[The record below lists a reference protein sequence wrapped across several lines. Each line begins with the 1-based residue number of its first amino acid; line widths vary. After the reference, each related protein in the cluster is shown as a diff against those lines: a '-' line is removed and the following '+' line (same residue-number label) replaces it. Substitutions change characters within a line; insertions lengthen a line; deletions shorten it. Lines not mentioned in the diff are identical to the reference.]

1 MKTPNPQTEQG
12 QAPLVA
18 ASPVGSTGNGKFE
31 RLGPSLYWKGGKI
44 VARVRANGKPTWR
57 STGTDNPA
65 EARKWLK
72 KWKSEE
78 WMEEHGFEAKGV
90 VLHRQRVTVGE
101 LIEAYVEAGMPT
113 RKMRPKRPATIKGEE
128 GCLRPLRMYFAAKQA
143 AALTLADCDKYRDWR
158 ISGGFFADAGADEQ
172 RMRMARLK
180 KGTRSVD
187 LELTILANV
196 LHLAVRRGSLNSNPL
211 VGRGRYSVAEDV
223 RHCREVAPTPAGLKQ
238 VEYWLRAR
246 NEQGVADLVCFL
258 AYSGLRIGEALPL
271 DWEAVDWG
279 QKALHVKRE
288 KRGIMPWVPIL
299 PEMESLLGAMQKRAK
314 SHLLFPSPF
323 DPATPRDASA
333 VRHRLTAACRGLG
346 LAHIAPH
353 GLRSFFVTQAR
364 ESGLSDAD
372 IAMLIGDKTGP
383 AIIAH
388 TYGDVRPD
396 HLFKQAQRIRL
407 TVQTSHGDEG
417 RGSSIKGSITA
428 QDVSPCRAALPH
440 AANTQSV
447 PQTRGV

>member
-1 MKTPNPQTEQG
+1 MKTPNPQTEHG
-12 QAPLVA
+12 QPPLAGAPAVP
-18 ASPVGSTGNGKFE
+18 SSGGGTFE
-31 RLGPSLYWKGGKI
+31 RLGPSLYWKGEKI
-44 VARVRANGKPTWR
+44 VARVRFNGKPTWR

-65 EARKWLK
+65 EARQWLK

-78 WMEEHGFEAKGV
+78 FMEKHGIEAKGV

-101 LIEAYVEAGMPT
+101 LIEAYVAAGMPT

-128 GCLRPLRMYFAAKQA
+128 GCLRPLKMYFAARQA
-143 AALTLADCDKYRDWR
+143 AALVQGDCEKYRDWR
-158 ISGGFFADAGADEQ
+158 LGGGFFANAGADEQ
-172 RMRMARLK
+172 RKRMARLK

-246 NEQGVADLVCFL
+246 NEQDVADVICFL

-271 DWEAVDWG
+271 EWEAVDWG
-279 QKALHVKRE
+279 QKTLHVKRE
-288 KRGIMPWVPIL
+288 KRGITPWVLIL
-299 PEMESLLGAMQKRAK
+299 PEMEALLRDMQKRAK
-314 SHLLFPSPF
+314 GHLLFPSPF

-333 VRHRLTAACRGLG
+333 VRHRLTAACLALG
-346 LAHIAPH
+346 LAHMTPH
-353 GLRSFFVTQAR
+353 GLRSYFVTQAR
-364 ESGLSDAD
+364 ESGLSDAV
-372 IAMLIGDKTGP
+372 IAMLIGDKSGP

-388 TYGDVRPD
+388 TYGDVRDD
-396 HLFKQAQRIRL
+396 HLHKQAQRIRL

-417 RGSSIKGSITA
+417 QGSSIKRSIMS
-428 QDVSPCRAALPH
+428 QDVSAGRTL
-440 AANTQSV
+440 S
-447 PQTRGV
+447 PQGNEVG